1 MHKNFIYLALT
12 AIFAVSAC
20 GFRPLYVEREGDSVW
35 HYDGK
40 FNTSIIQEMSKIKV
54 EPVADRFGQLV
65 RNNLLD
71 SLTPKGAPSKPTYRL
86 NVRLKKKT
94 VTDQALR
101 RDITASRK
109 RVKYNVVYE
118 MTRDGETLFRNNSIA
133 FVGYDIMAN
142 PYSTTFAEKKT
153 EEDAAKIISNDI
165 ILRIGAYFNTELIK
179 ASEYS
184 DLQTTS
190 D

>member
-1 MHKNFIYLALT
+1 MRKNFIYLALT
-12 AIFAVSAC
+12 AVFALGAC
-20 GFRPLYVEREGDSVW
+20 GFRPLYVEREGDAVW

-40 FNTSIIQEMSKIKV
+40 FNTSIIQEMAKIKI

-71 SLTPKGAPSKPTYRL
+71 SLTPKGTPSDPTYRL
-86 NVRLKKKT
+86 YVELKKKT

-109 RVKYNVVYE
+109 RVQYYVVYE
-118 MTRDGETLFRNNSIA
+118 MTKDGETLFKNDSTA
-133 FVGYDIMAN
+133 FVSYDIMSN

-153 EEDAAKIISNDI
+153 EENAAKIISDDI
-165 ILRIGAYFNTELIK
+165 ILRIGAYFNSELIK
-179 ASEYS
+179 ASE
-184 DLQTTS
+184 
-190 D
+190 